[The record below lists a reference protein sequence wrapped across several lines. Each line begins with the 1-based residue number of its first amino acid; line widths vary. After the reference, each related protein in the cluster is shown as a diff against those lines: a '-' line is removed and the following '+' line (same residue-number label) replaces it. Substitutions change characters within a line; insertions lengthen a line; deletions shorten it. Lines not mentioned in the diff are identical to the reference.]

1 MLPGHS
7 FSLARARSLSLSIYP
22 SLPLSHCVCVFQ
34 RLMTHTHCFWEVD
47 DTHTHTHT
55 HTYTH
60 TNTNTHTHTHT
71 KVMER
76 VVNFQSEFANVI
88 CKIVV
93 DQVNI
98 VFRFF
103 QSASILFFSQ
113 SASFCV
119 NILIEKK
126 YYYEKIMYRIY
137 FFSERLNSF
146 LFTERLM
153 NILLEKNKYYYEKIM
168 YRIFFFQSASF
179 LFFSQSASFLL
190 GKKISLWKNDIW
202 LLFCRAPHFCSF
214 HRWCGAAY
222 WIQAT
227 SFSYYYHKY
236 YYKKILYRMLFLLL
250 WIGGVGLPTE
260 LKLHL
265 SQIIITHII
274 IKNIM

>member
-1 MLPGHS
+1 
-7 FSLARARSLSLSIYP
+7 
-22 SLPLSHCVCVFQ
+22 
-34 RLMTHTHCFWEVD
+34 MTHTHCFWEVD

-119 NILIEKK
+119 NIL
-126 YYYEKIMYRIY
+126 
-137 FFSERLNSF
+137 
-146 LFTERLM
+146 
-153 NILLEKNKYYYEKIM
+153 LEKNKYYYEKIM

-222 WIQAT
+222 GIQAT

>member
-1 MLPGHS
+1 MLQNVARPFVLS
-7 FSLARARSLSLSIYP
+7 RARAFSLSIYLSLSS
-22 SLPLSHCVCVFQ
+22 SLPLCVCVS
-34 RLMTHTHCFWEVD
+34 EVD
-47 DTHTHTHT
+47 DTHTLFLRGWWHTHTHTHT
-55 HTYTH
+55 HIHTHKHKHTHTYTH
-60 TNTNTHTHTHT
+60 
-71 KVMER
+71 KGDGARGQLSVR
-76 VVNFQSEFANVI
+76 VCQRYLQNCCRPGEY
-88 CKIVV
+88 C
-93 DQVNI
+93 
-98 VFRFF
+98 
-103 QSASILFFSQ
+103 FS
-113 SASFCV
+113 
-119 NILIEKK
+119 
-126 YYYEKIMYRIY
+126 

-222 WIQAT
+222 GIQAT